1 MSLPWRN
8 NLLSSKQKIIQV
20 NYWKKMLKETYEVVG
35 KLHGVV
41 LLIHNSVEFS
51 DIIDFLNKIRDN
63 EQLLVLYLSLINSNS
78 RIKEVLKEH
87 PLKSKQLFV
96 VDCVSGF
103 VIELNDTSDCVYR
116 KPPINLEEL
125 KELLLKNIACQNPD
139 IVVVDSMS
147 QFINFSMPT
156 EDELSKF
163 YLFLQFLKENILGL
177 SDDSIILLYDDKIG
191 QLQSLPTVSVDLIL
205 KLEVIR
211 DAPRWRG

>member
-1 MSLPWRN
+1 
-8 NLLSSKQKIIQV
+8 LLTSKQKIVQV
-20 NYWKKMLKETYEVVG
+20 NYWKKMMKETNEVVG

-51 DIIDFLNKIRDN
+51 DIVDFLNKVRN
-63 EQLLVLYLSLINSNS
+63 SEQLLVMYLSLRNSYS
-78 RIKEVLKEH
+78 YIKETLKKH
-87 PLKSKQLFV
+87 PLQSKQLFV

-103 VIELNDTSDCVYR
+103 LIELNDTHDCIYR

-125 KELLLKNIACQNPD
+125 KELLMKNIASRNPNM
-139 IVVVDSMS
+139 VVVDSMS

-163 YLFLQFLKENILGL
+163 YLFLQSLKENILGL
-177 SDDSIILLYDDKIG
+177 SNDSIILLYDDKVG
-191 QLQSLPTVSVDLIL
+191 QLQSLPTISVDLIL

-211 DAPRWRG
+211 DVPRWRE

>member
-1 MSLPWRN
+1 M
-8 NLLSSKQKIIQV
+8 LSSKQKIVQV
-20 NYWKKMLKETYEVVG
+20 HYWKKMMKETHEVVG

-51 DIIDFLNKIRDN
+51 DIIDFLNKIRDD
-63 EQLLVLYLSLINSNS
+63 EQLLVVYLSLINSYS
-78 RIKEVLKEH
+78 RIREVLKEN

-103 VIELNDTSDCVYR
+103 VVELKDIHDCVYR
-116 KPPINLEEL
+116 KPPINLDEL
-125 KELLLKNIACQNPD
+125 KELLLKNIASQNPD

-147 QFINFSMPT
+147 QLINFSVPT

-163 YLFLQFLKENILGL
+163 YLFLHSLKENILGL
-177 SDDSIILLYDDKIG
+177 SEDSIILLYDDKIG
-191 QLQSLPTVSVDLIL
+191 QLQNLPTISVDLIL

>member
-1 MSLPWRN
+1 
-8 NLLSSKQKIIQV
+8 
-20 NYWKKMLKETYEVVG
+20 MLKETSEVVG

-51 DIIDFLNKIRDN
+51 DIVDFLNKIRN
-63 EQLLVLYLSLINSNS
+63 SEQLHVMYLSLINSYS
-78 RIKEVLKEH
+78 RINEVLKEH
-87 PLKSKQLFV
+87 PLESKRLFV

-103 VIELNDTSDCVYR
+103 VIELKDTHDCVYR

-125 KELLLKNIACQNPD
+125 KELLMKNIASQSPD

-163 YLFLQFLKENILGL
+163 YLFLQSLKENIMGL
-177 SDDSIILLYDDKIG
+177 SDDSIILLYDDKVG
-191 QLQSLPTVSVDLIL
+191 QLQSLPTISVDLIL

-211 DAPRWRG
+211 DVPRWRG